1 VPIQFAQCW
10 FPGLAISNA
19 KIQIYF
25 SNKIHRSN
33 FITQRRQN
41 LVSSDSTTVE
51 ISCIANP
58 KQIKLMEIEGYS
70 QPMCSKQPR
79 LVDCR
84 IGVVNKLDNAIDLPW
99 RNFEVQSLGQISRG
113 KQPYFWM
120 YPNFVI
126 TLCDRWKEAS
136 MPKPSWIHPVVSMQ
150 ITAYDGRTDGQTD
163 GRPHIQR

>member
-1 VPIQFAQCW
+1 VPIQLAQCW
-10 FPGLAISNA
+10 FPWLAISNA

-41 LVSSDSTTVE
+41 LVSSDNTTVE

-84 IGVVNKLDNAIDLPW
+84 IGVVNKLDRRRVLLTTRSTCRGEILKSRVWDKFPEGSSPI
-99 RNFEVQSLGQISRG
+99 FGCTQIS
-113 KQPYFWM
+113 
-120 YPNFVI
+120 
-126 TLCDRWKEAS
+126 L
-136 MPKPSWIHPVVSMQ
+136 
-150 ITAYDGRTDGQTD
+150 
-163 GRPHIQR
+163 

>member
-1 VPIQFAQCW
+1 MPTQFAQCW

-84 IGVVNKLDNAIDLPW
+84 IGVVNKLDRRRVLLTARSTCRGEILKSRVWDKFPEGSSPI
-99 RNFEVQSLGQISRG
+99 FGCTQIS
-113 KQPYFWM
+113 
-120 YPNFVI
+120 
-126 TLCDRWKEAS
+126 L
-136 MPKPSWIHPVVSMQ
+136 
-150 ITAYDGRTDGQTD
+150 
-163 GRPHIQR
+163 

>member
-1 VPIQFAQCW
+1 MPIQLAQCW
-10 FPGLAISNA
+10 FPWLAISNA

-51 ISCIANP
+51 ISCRPIANP

-84 IGVVNKLDNAIDLPW
+84 IGVVNKLDRRRVLLTTRSTCRGEILKSRVWDKFPEGSSPI
-99 RNFEVQSLGQISRG
+99 FGCTQIS
-113 KQPYFWM
+113 
-120 YPNFVI
+120 
-126 TLCDRWKEAS
+126 L
-136 MPKPSWIHPVVSMQ
+136 
-150 ITAYDGRTDGQTD
+150 
-163 GRPHIQR
+163 

>member
-1 VPIQFAQCW
+1 VPIQLAQCW
-10 FPGLAISNA
+10 FPWLAISNA

-25 SNKIHRSN
+25 SNKIHRTN

-51 ISCIANP
+51 ISCRPIANP

-84 IGVVNKLDNAIDLPW
+84 IGVVNKLDRRRVLLTTRSTCRGEILKSRVWDKFPEGSSPI
-99 RNFEVQSLGQISRG
+99 FGCTQIS
-113 KQPYFWM
+113 
-120 YPNFVI
+120 
-126 TLCDRWKEAS
+126 L
-136 MPKPSWIHPVVSMQ
+136 
-150 ITAYDGRTDGQTD
+150 
-163 GRPHIQR
+163 